1 MFIKIQNNTALLG
14 NLLKLE
20 MVFYTQK
27 MMSREYVQLHHH
39 YSSFMNHSFCHQKK
53 KGIMSRKK
61 TENVNEDTI
70 GNEIVTSDQL
80 VNAMQGIFSYADPEC
95 TNIFI
100 YFVK

>member
-1 MFIKIQNNTALLG
+1 
-14 NLLKLE
+14 
-20 MVFYTQK
+20 
-27 MMSREYVQLHHH
+27 
-39 YSSFMNHSFCHQKK
+39 MNHSFCHQKK